1 MRILVA
7 EDEEYIA
14 KALKVMLEKNKYT
27 VDMVDN
33 GDDALDYI
41 QAFSYDVL
49 VLDIMMPGMNGIQ
62 VLTKARKSGCATPA
76 LFLTAK
82 GEVEDKIAGLDA
94 GADDYLPKPFSS
106 GEFLARVR
114 ALARR
119 SCSYTADVIS
129 FADISLD
136 TSRYVLTS
144 TQGSVRLNNKE
155 FQLMELFMRNPRIV
169 FSSEKLMDRVWGAD
183 SDSEIDVVWTYIGF
197 IRKKLKEIAA
207 NAEIKTIRGAGYS
220 LEEIC

>member
-62 VLTKARKSGCATPA
+62 VLTKARKSG
-76 LFLTAK
+76 
-82 GEVEDKIAGLDA
+82 
-94 GADDYLPKPFSS
+94 
-106 GEFLARVR
+106 
-114 ALARR
+114 
-119 SCSYTADVIS
+119 SYTADVIS